1 MQKKP
6 TLSLVATALVA
17 NLQAQNV
24 TLAPLEVTSTAIKT
38 DELKSTDAVEVYT
51 QKDIEKAHV
60 QNVYEFLNKTT
71 SISTSS
77 NFGNPYTQLLDLHGY
92 GGNGYQN
99 IVVTVN
105 GRKLNNV
112 DGIPQLLSSI
122 SPNQIAKIEIVKS
135 SGIVEGGD
143 GANAGAI
150 NIITKNSNEKEI
162 GFYAGIYNTFDGN
175 FYVGHTSDDLSI
187 NVSGEAQNN
196 GGIRYIDTNGNKDAN
211 KFSNFAFDMAYNP
224 IDPLELR
231 LNAQTSNIDVNYAGY
246 MTKAEYDKNIYQKGS
261 GFPTH
266 QLFTS
271 DVIGAGASY
280 DISNKLTVNGDFSH
294 EYKTSAYAGSNPS
307 KYTYNSYNVNLEY
320 IDDALS
326 IKAGVDGF
334 NGDRKGSGNILTK
347 DNLGGFITAQ
357 YKISK
362 HTLKAGYR
370 YEKVTYKYVPATG
383 SSLKQNHNLNGVE
396 VGYNYLITPQSSLF
410 ANYTRGFQAPN
421 IDYFFKADYTF
432 YPTITYKFNKF
443 ISPMKSDNFTVG
455 YNNIQNNNKF
465 KISVYYVKLK
475 DEIYL
480 DKTQNTIGNNRNIDK
495 SHKYGLDIYDKYLIN
510 QQFNVAL
517 NYNYVQA
524 IIDEETADNGTLYKN
539 TKLPGVSNHS
549 VKAIFNYLPNKYTT
563 LSLTEVYRSEAYA
576 QDDFANNFS
585 QKQEAYTSTDISATY
600 ARDNYEVFA
609 KINNLFNQKNG
620 LWVKDDAIYPYNYT
634 TTALVGLKLKY

>member
-1 MQKKP
+1 MQKKL
-6 TLSLVATALVA
+6 TLSLVATALVT
-17 NLQAQNV
+17 NLQAQDV

-38 DELKSTDAVEVYT
+38 NELRSTDAVEVYT

-71 SISTSS
+71 SINTSS

-105 GRKLNNV
+105 GRKLNNI

-135 SGIVEGGD
+135 SGIVESGD

-150 NIITKNSNEKEI
+150 NIITKNSNDKEI
-162 GFYAGIYNTFDGN
+162 GFYAGTYNTFDGN
-175 FYVGHTSDDLSI
+175 FYVGHTSDNLSI
-187 NVSGEAQNN
+187 NLSGEAQKN
-196 GGIRYIDTNGNKDAN
+196 GGIRYIDTNGNKDAS

-261 GFPTH
+261 GFPNH

-280 DISNKLTVNGDFSH
+280 DITNKLTINGDFSH

-307 KYTYNSYNVNLEY
+307 KYTYNSYNVNLKY

-334 NGDRKGSGNILTK
+334 NGDRKGGGNILTK

-357 YKISK
+357 YKIAK

-370 YEKVTYKYVPATG
+370 YEKVTYEYVPATG

-455 YNNIQNNNKF
+455 YNNIQSNNKL
-465 KISVYYVKLK
+465 KISAYYIKLK

-480 DKTQNTIGNNRNIDK
+480 DKTSGGYNNTNIDK

-524 IIDEETADNGTLYKN
+524 IIDEEKADNGTLYKN

-549 VKAIFNYLPNKYTT
+549 VKAVLDYLPNKYTT
-563 LSLTEVYRSEAYA
+563 LSLTEIYRSKAYA
-576 QDDFANNFS
+576 QDDFANNFT
-585 QKQEAYTSTDISATY
+585 QKQDAYTSTDISVTY

-620 LWVKDDAIYPYNYT
+620 LWTQDDVIYPYNYT